1 MILKKD
7 NVLFNTLMI
16 DQCNHVFTTLNTIP
30 KFSTIEKLAIF
41 KIFFIQK
48 NYQIKRITVGFYFIL
63 FYFILRNKRITVV
76 FFFN

>member
-7 NVLFNTLMI
+7 NVLFTTLMI

-30 KFSTIEKLAIF
+30 KFSTIEKLAILKNF
-41 KIFFIQK
+41 FFIQK

-63 FYFILRNKRITVV
+63 FYF
-76 FFFN
+76 F

>member
-7 NVLFNTLMI
+7 NVLFTTLMI

-41 KIFFIQK
+41 KIFFYTEK
-48 NYQIKRITVGFYFIL
+48 LPN
-63 FYFILRNKRITVV
+63 
-76 FFFN
+76 

>member
-7 NVLFNTLMI
+7 NVLFTTLMI

-41 KIFFIQK
+41 KFFFIQK
-48 NYQIKRITVGFYFIL
+48 NYQIKRITVGFYFI
-63 FYFILRNKRITVV
+63 FFLRNKRITVV